1 MKNNI
6 KCSIC
11 KGNLVPFGFE
21 SNDIII
27 WGNNPQPFNNENGVM
42 LDVEESCCMNCN
54 DEFVLPLRLAL
65 PNWRPQMRIN
75 MEKWLLNQFPLD
87 NNYIKFL

>member
-27 WGNNPQPFNNENGVM
+27 WGNNPQPFNNENGYNHLEDM
-42 LDVEESCCMNCN
+42 QYIDIDN
-54 DEFVLPLRLAL
+54 DPSTFSSSSADLEI
-65 PNWRPQMRIN
+65 PNPGQRI
-75 MEKWLLNQFPLD
+75 
-87 NNYIKFL
+87 

>member
-1 MKNNI
+1 MNNNI

-21 SNDIII
+21 TSDINI

-42 LDVEESCCMNCN
+42 LDVEESCCMKCN
-54 DEFVLPLRLAL
+54 D
-65 PNWRPQMRIN
+65 
-75 MEKWLLNQFPLD
+75 
-87 NNYIKFL
+87 